1 MIHVNAVQWEQ
12 AQDTLRDIR
21 REVFVVEQQ
30 VPEEDEWDDLD
41 QTAVHFLATDISN
54 GLAVGTARFLPS
66 GKITRMA
73 VRQPYRH
80 RRVGSQL
87 LAAVLRYAADQG
99 FDKVYLDAQISA
111 IGFYERFGFVRE
123 GEIFLDA
130 GIEHVRMTKTEP
142 GKFDDC

>member
-1 MIHVNAVQWEQ
+1 MIHVSTVQWEH

-30 VPEEDEWDDLD
+30 VPEDDEWDDQD
-41 QTAVHFLATDISN
+41 QAAVHFLATDLSN

-80 RRVGSQL
+80 RKVGSQL
-87 LAAVLRYAADQG
+87 LAAVLRYAANHG

-111 IGFYERFGFVRE
+111 IGFYKRVGFVRE

-142 GKFDDC
+142 GKI

>member
-1 MIHVNAVQWEQ
+1 MIHVSSVPWEQ

-41 QTAVHFLATDISN
+41 QVAVHFLATDISN

-80 RRVGSQL
+80 RGVGSRL
-87 LAAVLRYAADQG
+87 LAAVLQYAANHG

-142 GKFDDC
+142 GKFDDH